1 MKHGREERKN
11 ESHNGKLKLS
21 DRRAVPEVAA
31 GVTLMI
37 SVSDDADE
45 EEDFD
50 DSVDQDLPELNDI
63 DEESDDEN
71 DESEKNEVEE
81 IAEVAFFFEPIRHIE
96 NRMHLFVYA
105 APSKLQRGKL
115 HSHCMS

>member
-11 ESHNGKLKLS
+11 ESHNGKMKLS

-31 GVTLMI
+31 GVSLVI

-50 DSVDQDLPELNDI
+50 DSVDQDLPELNDMS
-63 DEESDDEN
+63 DEESDDEH
-71 DESEKNEVEE
+71 DENEKNEFEDIEE
-81 IAEVAFFFEPIRHIE
+81 AAYFFEPIRHIE
-96 NRMHLFVYA
+96 N
-105 APSKLQRGKL
+105 
-115 HSHCMS
+115 